1 MINGKGFKIDFIKDT
16 YGKNELCLL
25 IENSLVSKSTN
36 DGWSKEYVR
45 QDIAIPLE
53 TALEVM
59 KTLQELLQ
67 YAEEEEDKED
77 KE

>member
-1 MINGKGFKIDFIKDT
+1 MINGKGFKIDFIRDT

-25 IENSLVSKSTN
+25 IEDSLVSKSTN

-67 YAEEEEDKED
+67 YAKEDEEDKE
-77 KE
+77 